1 MSGNFLL
8 NDNGN
13 SGSRM
18 PQVSRQ
24 VIRKPS
30 WSSRPLTASDEGSND
45 NSNVDVNLSM
55 ERSRNGFSASSGNTS
70 ARTDSMTAENYSYG
84 PSYSE
89 LAKDMDAEKKE
100 QRAAYDEVRKQ
111 YKELVKEMHEAKKEK
126 VDPKNTE
133 KVEAKEDKLKVLQGR
148 IDEAR
153 EYMNNEAKS
162 LARYRYEQAT
172 NSEKYYQGMDLNT
185 MARGR
190 VALDNDRYQI
200 DKAVATTVT
209 KCRNKQSHMNELR
222 SVLMEQ
228 LKEMKEEAK
237 ATKDDKSGN
246 RSCGINCS
254 EDRALEEMIDT
265 YKDLSDNNCG
275 MIIDFHHDR
284 KVNLLEA
291 KRVALESCTFGFLHK
306 DLCEGVSDCNP
317 YPDHVPESLVGC
329 SGLREG
335 QPFFFDRELKAVG
348 RYLAGSQASGD
359 SPAANG
365 HAASLYPTNTLAPG
379 RGKSLWVNVCYEC
392 GEDKGFGGICVK
404 WVPAN
409 EMEYAKFAMLNK
421 IRKRI
426 RDQKRHILSVNR
438 QIVDLQ
444 LKLKGVGARGGI
456 LRGDNEMDE
465 VDREDAL
472 KKFLKRSMRRAKRRL
487 YRDEEVRE
495 QRRLTEDL
503 RAYALTDP
511 EAAHYIT
518 GVGKKLKRK
527 GKSKGKKKKSK
538 KGR

>member
-1 MSGNFLL
+1 
-8 NDNGN
+8 
-13 SGSRM
+13 
-18 PQVSRQ
+18 
-24 VIRKPS
+24 
-30 WSSRPLTASDEGSND
+30 
-45 NSNVDVNLSM
+45 
-55 ERSRNGFSASSGNTS
+55 
-70 ARTDSMTAENYSYG
+70 
-84 PSYSE
+84 
-89 LAKDMDAEKKE
+89 MDAEKKE
-100 QRAAYDEVRKQ
+100 QRAAYDEARKQ
-111 YKELVKEMHEAKKEK
+111 YKDLVKQMHEAKKEK
-126 VDPKNTE
+126 VNPKDTE
-133 KVEAKEDKLKVLQGR
+133 KVEAKQVNLNKLQVL
-148 IDEAR
+148 IDNALE
-153 EYMNNEAKS
+153 EMNGEAKK
-162 LARYRYEQAT
+162 LAKYRYTQAT
-172 NSEKYYQGMDLNT
+172 SKNTYYQGMDENT
-185 MARGR
+185 AIRGF
-190 VALDNDRYQI
+190 ADLDEAGYQI
-200 DKAVATTVT
+200 EKTVATAK
-209 KCRNKQSHMNELR
+209 KCHNKQSHMNDLR

-228 LKEMKEEAK
+228 LKEMEEEAK
-237 ATKDDKSGN
+237 TTKDSRKPGIDRG
-246 RSCGINCS
+246 CGLNCS

-392 GEDKGFGGICVK
+392 GEGKGFGGVCVK

-487 YRDEEVRE
+487 YRDNEVRE
-495 QRRLTEDL
+495 QRRLTDDL
-503 RAYALTDP
+503 RAYALTEP